1 MSDERTQEVATTIF
15 HQLGG
20 KTFSIMT
27 GARHLGFGRENDKD
41 YLSITL
47 PIHDKD
53 RPNKVR
59 IFYDEARDLYN
70 MEFLRVNYKTLQTR
84 TIDTAEGV
92 DVEQMRHT
100 FERVTGLDLSLAT
113 EK

>member
-1 MSDERTQEVATTIF
+1 MSDERTQEVATTILE
-15 HQLGG
+15 QLGG
-20 KTFSIMT
+20 CKFSVMT
-27 GARHLGFGRENDKD
+27 GARHLGFGRENGQD

-47 PIHDKD
+47 PIQAKD

-59 IFYDEARDLYN
+59 IFYDEGRDLYN
-70 MEFLRVNYKTLQTR
+70 MEFLRVNYRTQDAT
-84 TIDTAEGV
+84 TIDTTEGV

-100 FERVTGLDLSLAT
+100 FERVTGLYLSLAT